1 MYMDLY
7 LMIRNENETIK
18 ENKQKAK
25 KNQPKKIIN
34 IKFNKKDLLR
44 DEFIKFQWPWTL

>member
-7 LMIRNENETIK
+7 LMIRNQSIK
-18 ENKQKAK
+18 DNKEKLK
-25 KNQPKKIIN
+25 KNQSKKKINDIKIN
-34 IKFNKKDLLR
+34 QKDLLR